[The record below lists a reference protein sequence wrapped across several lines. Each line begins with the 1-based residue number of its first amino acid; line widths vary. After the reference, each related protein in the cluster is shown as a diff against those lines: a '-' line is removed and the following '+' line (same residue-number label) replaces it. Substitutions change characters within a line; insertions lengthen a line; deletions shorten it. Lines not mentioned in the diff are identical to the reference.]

1 MGRYF
6 GNKLG
11 KRLSL
16 KGHVY
21 TTSKFSFY
29 ELHACMHAYIFKY
42 FLFVR
47 LFVYSREQNIA
58 STFKKLK
65 FSGGDGQ
72 NNRAD

>member
-1 MGRYF
+1 M
-6 GNKLG
+6 
-11 KRLSL
+11 
-16 KGHVY
+16 
-21 TTSKFSFY
+21 FSFY